1 MDWDRMAWNSGYRTC
16 SECNRRY
23 HLSGTEECDCIM
35 CINEWCGNTV
45 DGEHGD
51 ECEDCQEALEDVTEA
66 IVKAQCVAL
75 GGE

>member
-1 MDWDRMAWNSGYRTC
+1 
-16 SECNRRY
+16 
-23 HLSGTEECDCIM
+23 M